1 MPEVRQS
8 TPGGQVG
15 VKPSEEA
22 ATGFWDRANLLG
34 DLGGVRSGL
43 AAYGISFGIQ
53 ETSEVLGN
61 ASGGTRRAVVYEG
74 TTQVRLGVDLEK
86 AVGLEGG
93 MFNVSGY
100 QIHSRGLSIN
110 ALSNNLNTVSGL
122 EEPRST
128 LLFELWYAQ

>member
-8 TPGGQVG
+8 TPGDQVG

-86 AVGLEGG
+86 AVGLEG
-93 MFNVSGY
+93 MYDTQQS
-100 QIHSRGLSIN
+100 N
-110 ALSNNLNTVSGL
+110 ALLWSLGL
-122 EEPRST
+122 G
-128 LLFELWYAQ
+128 LAVHLQ